1 MNFGIELI
9 AWVADLSVVELTG
22 CVSSRMTQEF
32 CQKASDLDLLKEAIK
47 EKLKI
52 ANKEKV
58 KFLTITPVSWSIQ
71 QTANFF

>member
-1 MNFGIELI
+1 
-9 AWVADLSVVELTG
+9 
-22 CVSSRMTQEF
+22 MTQEF

>member
-1 MNFGIELI
+1 
-9 AWVADLSVVELTG
+9 
-22 CVSSRMTQEF
+22 MT
-32 CQKASDLDLLKEAIK
+32 LLKEAIK

-71 QTANFF
+71 QTANFCINSNGEESKKIKKKAVF